1 LICVA
6 LDYLINMAEKAPATN
21 ATQEN
26 DEDLVKNVINSIDDV
41 ISRGATTTQQSSS
54 ANHQNTIASDEKLI
68 AAMETVSVKE
78 MSDGEVSY
86 HHCFDMN
93 F

>member
-1 LICVA
+1 MSV
-6 LDYLINMAEKAPATN
+6 DYLINMAEKAPATS
-21 ATQEN
+21 ATQGN

-41 ISRGATTTQQSSS
+41 ISRGATTTQSSS
-54 ANHQNTIASDEKLI
+54 ANHQNSIASDEKLI

-86 HHCFDMN
+86 HHLVLT
-93 F
+93 